1 MAGFA
6 ARVLRGLGD
15 TFTVKAG
22 ALLTSLVEA
31 LTAPADTT
39 DTLLQPTANG
49 WPAALD
55 LTATPQ
61 PSWLGQLAGVRVDTS
76 LPLADQRAQIL
87 AHPAWK
93 RGTPAAII
101 ALAQTFLNG
110 TKRVDL
116 YERDGGNPWALRLR
130 VYTPQLIDPA
140 TTTSTIKALVV
151 QTKPIG
157 VALTVEVFPGVMYSE
172 ITTRHASY
180 GALNTAVANYNDMLT
195 IL

>member
-6 ARVLRGLGD
+6 TRVLRGLGD
-15 TFTVKAG
+15 TFAAKAG
-22 ALLTSLVEA
+22 TLLTALVEG
-31 LTAPADTT
+31 LTSPADTV
-39 DTLLQPTANG
+39 DTLLQPTVNG
-49 WPAALD
+49 WPAAID
-55 LTATPQ
+55 LAATPQ

-76 LPLADQRAQIL
+76 LTLADQRAQIL
-87 AHPAWK
+87 AHPMWK
-93 RGTPAAII
+93 RGTPAAIT

-140 TTTSTIKALVV
+140 TSTSTITALVL

-157 VALTVEVFPGVMYSE
+157 IALTVEVFPGVTYGE